1 MTTGSRLRVDGRS
14 ADALRPV
21 RITPNFQSFP
31 AGSVLIECGGTRV
44 ICAASIEERVPP
56 FLLGSRKGW
65 VTAEYSMLPS
75 STPTRSQREGAGSKP
90 QGRTQE
96 IQRLIGRSLRAIVN
110 MEALGERTI
119 TVDCDVIEADG
130 GTRTAS
136 ITGGVVALGLAVQKL
151 QSQGQIARGAKPVLK
166 QLLAAVSVGI
176 VDGVPMLDLNYLED
190 SRADADC
197 NVVMTDNGWLVEVQA
212 TAERKPFSRDE
223 LDDLVSLAAKGIRE
237 LNALQRQALGMRTQG

>member
-1 MTTGSRLRVDGRS
+1 MAKGRIDGRL
-14 ADALRPV
+14 ADQLRPV
-21 RITPNFQSFP
+21 TITPNFQSFP
-31 AGSVLIECGGTRV
+31 AGSVLIECGHTRV
-44 ICAASIEERVPP
+44 ICAASVEERVPGWMV
-56 FLLGSRKGW
+56 GSRKGW

-96 IQRLIGRSLRAIVN
+96 IQRLIGRSLRAIVDLS
-110 MEALGERTI
+110 ALGERTI
-119 TVDCDVIEADG
+119 AVDCDVIEADG

-136 ITGGVVALGLAVQKL
+136 ITGAVVALSLAVRKL
-151 QSQGQIARGAKPVLK
+151 QVEGALPKSGVPVIK

-176 VDGVPMLDLNYLED
+176 IDGAPLLDLNYSED

-197 NVVMTDNGWLVEVQA
+197 NVVMTEAGWLVEVQA

-223 LDDLVSLAAKGIRE
+223 LDDLLALANKGIGE
-237 LNALQRQALGMRTQG
+237 LLRLQKQILNTR

>member
-1 MTTGSRLRVDGRS
+1 MAKARIDGRLT
-14 ADALRPV
+14 DQLRSV
-21 RITPNFQSFP
+21 TITPNFQSFP
-31 AGSVLIECGGTRV
+31 AGSVLIECGRTRV
-44 ICAASIEERVPP
+44 ICAASVEERVPGWM
-56 FLLGSRKGW
+56 LGSRKGW

-96 IQRLIGRSLRAIVN
+96 IQRLIGRSLRAIVDLS
-110 MEALGERTI
+110 ALGERTI

-136 ITGGVVALGLAVQKL
+136 ITGAVVALGLAIRRMKEDGILPKSGV
-151 QSQGQIARGAKPVLK
+151 PVLK

-176 VDGVPMLDLNYLED
+176 VDGVPLLDLNYSED
-190 SRADADC
+190 SRAEADC
-197 NVVMTDNGWLVEVQA
+197 NVVMTEAGWLVEVQA

-223 LDDLVSLAAKGIRE
+223 LDDLLSLANKGIGE
-237 LNALQRQALGMRTQG
+237 LLRLQKDSLR